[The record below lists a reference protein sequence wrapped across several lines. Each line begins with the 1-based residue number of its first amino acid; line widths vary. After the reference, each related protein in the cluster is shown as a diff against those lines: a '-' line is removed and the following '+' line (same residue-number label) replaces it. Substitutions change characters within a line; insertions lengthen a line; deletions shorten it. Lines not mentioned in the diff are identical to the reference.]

1 MKKKRTTK
9 KNKVKNKK
17 TKLDKIAIWKELIEE
32 LGPDEVANIFEDLVA
47 KGDQGFIDAINQ
59 IIDKK
64 QNDN

>member
-1 MKKKRTTK
+1 MKKKLAKK
-9 KNKVKNKK
+9 KNKVKNPKP
-17 TKLDKIAIWKELIEE
+17 KLDKIAIWKELIEE

>member
-1 MKKKRTTK
+1 MKKKLAKK

>member
-1 MKKKRTTK
+1 MKKKLAKK
-9 KNKVKNKK
+9 KNKVKKPK